1 MMNIFVAKL
10 DFGVSSDQLRQE
22 FERFGKVNKATV
34 ALDRETGKSRGFAF
48 VEMANREDGTA
59 AINGLDGKTFNGRP
73 CAVKEA
79 DPRPDN
85 RAPRDQSNRPFNSA
99 PRRDDSAP
107 KPSIAPAAEGAVEF
121 PLNTELRKKSKEK
134 DKKGKSDWDS
144 DGGPKKV
151 KPASFK
157 SKPKFNDFDDEDD
170 DDDLNLLKLRR
181 ELEKEDFEDDE
192 DDDF

>member
-1 MMNIFVAKL
+1 MNIFVAKL
-10 DFGVSSDQLRQE
+10 DFGVSSDQLKQE

-48 VEMANREDGTA
+48 VEMASREEGEA
-59 AINGLDGKTFNGRP
+59 AVNGLDGKSFNGRP

-85 RAPRDQSNRPFNSA
+85 RTPREPSTRTFNPG
-99 PRRDDSAP
+99 PRRDEGVAKAP
-107 KPSIAPAAEGAVEF
+107 NVSSVDPVVEF
-121 PLNTELRKKSKEK
+121 PLSSEVRKKSTKEK
-134 DKKGKSDWDS
+134 DKKGKSDWDT

-151 KPASFK
+151 KPISFK
-157 SKPKFNDFDDEDD
+157 SKPKFNDFDDDE

-181 ELEKEDFEDDE
+181 ELEKEDLEDDE
-192 DDDF
+192 EDF

>member
-48 VEMANREDGTA
+48 IEMSSREEGEA
-59 AINGLDGKTFNGRP
+59 AVNALDGKVFNGRS

-85 RAPRDQSNRPFNSA
+85 RAPREQTNRSFNSEPRREETA
-99 PRRDDSAP
+99 PRPPVVSTSDS
-107 KPSIAPAAEGAVEF
+107 SVEF
-121 PLNTELRKKSKEK
+121 PINSEVRKKSKEK
-134 DKKGKSDWDS
+134 DKKGKSDWDT
-144 DGGPKKV
+144 DGAIKKV
-151 KPASFK
+151 KPAGFK
-157 SKPKFNDFDDEDD
+157 SKPRFDDFDDDY

-181 ELEKEDFEDDE
+181 ELEQEDIDDDDE
-192 DDDF
+192 DM

>member
-10 DFGVSSDQLRQE
+10 DFGVTSEQLRQE
-22 FERFGKVNKATV
+22 FERFGKVIKATV

-48 VEMANREDGTA
+48 VEMATKEEGQA

-85 RAPRDQSNRPFNSA
+85 RNAKERETKPAHVNVKRE
-99 PRRDDSAP
+99 DSSFK
-107 KPSIAPAAEGAVEF
+107 KPTEELVDIPPIEVI
-121 PLNTELRKKSKEK
+121 PLSEPRKKSK
-134 DKKGKSDWDS
+134 DKKSKVDWDS
-144 DGGPKKV
+144 DGLPKKP
-151 KPASFK
+151 KSNSFK
-157 SKPKFNDFDDEDD
+157 PKTRFDDFDDDE

-181 ELEKEDFEDDE
+181 ELEKDDFDDE
-192 DDDF
+192 EED